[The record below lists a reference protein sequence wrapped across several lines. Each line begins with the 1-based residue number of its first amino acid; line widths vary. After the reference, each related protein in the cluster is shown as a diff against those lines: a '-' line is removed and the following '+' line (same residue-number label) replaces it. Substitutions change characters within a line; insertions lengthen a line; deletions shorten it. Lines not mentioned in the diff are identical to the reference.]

1 MKKKEK
7 EHLKTDPFIHFFES
21 VFVFIRSHRR
31 WIVMGAAVVA
41 LVILTLLLLLLLSN
55 LSSSGENTLYAEA
68 FRVRNDGKMTLDQ
81 KITALQGMKFKRGI
95 SASGQLFLAALHY
108 EKGELAKAE
117 AVLKAMPASRVGL
130 LNDEK
135 HALYARVLAAGGRS
149 AEAEAVLNRLLAE
162 KKTVV
167 ARELIL
173 LQLARLQRQDKRDAE
188 AAATLQRILAEHPNT
203 PGAME
208 AQNLLSAIE
217 SPAPAAP

>member
-7 EHLKTDPFIHFFES
+7 EHLKTDPFIRFFETAF
-21 VFVFIRSHRR
+21 VFVKSHRR
-31 WIVMGAAVVA
+31 WIVLGAGAVA
-41 LVILTLLLLLLLSN
+41 LAGLAVLLLLLLSN
-55 LSSSGENTLYAEA
+55 LSSSGENALYAEA
-68 FRVRNDGKMTLDQ
+68 FRVRNDAKLTLDQ

-95 SASGQLFLAALHY
+95 SASGRLFLAALHF

-117 AVLKAMPASRVGL
+117 AVLKAMPASRVGV

-135 HALYARVLAAGGRS
+135 HALSARVLAAGGRI
-149 AEAEAVLNRLLAE
+149 AEAEALLNRLLAD
-162 KKTVV
+162 KHTVM

-173 LQLARLQRQDKRDAE
+173 LQLARMQQQDKRDAE

-208 AQNLLSAIE
+208 AQNLLSAIDNPPP
-217 SPAPAAP
+217 PAP

>member
-7 EHLKTDPFIHFFES
+7 EHLKTDPFIRFFETA
-21 VFVFIRSHRR
+21 FAFIRSHRR
-31 WIVMGAAVVA
+31 WIVMGAAAVA
-41 LVILTLLLLLLLSN
+41 LVVLTLLLLLLLSN
-55 LSSSGENTLYAEA
+55 LSSSGENALYAEA
-68 FRVRNDGKMTLDQ
+68 FRVRNDGQMTVDQ
-81 KITALQGMKFKRGI
+81 KISALQGMRFKRGI
-95 SASGQLFLAALHY
+95 SASGRLFLAALHY

-117 AVLKAMPASRVGL
+117 AVLNAMPASRMGL

-135 HALYARVLAAGGRS
+135 HTLYARVLAAGGRI
-149 AEAEAVLNRLLAE
+149 AEAEAVLNRLLTE
-162 KKTVV
+162 KKTVM

-173 LQLARLQRQDKRDAE
+173 LQLAKLQQQDKRDGE

-217 SPAPAAP
+217 GPAPTAP

>member
-7 EHLKTDPFIHFFES
+7 EHLKTDPFIRFFETA
-21 VFVFIRSHRR
+21 FAFIKSHRR
-31 WIVMGAAVVA
+31 WIVMGAAAVA
-41 LVILTLLLLLLLSN
+41 LVVLALMLLLLFRN

-81 KITALQGMKFKRGI
+81 KIAALQKMKFKRGI
-95 SASGQLFLAALHY
+95 SASGRLFLAALHY

-117 AVLKAMPASRVGL
+117 ALLTAMPASRLRL

-135 HALYARVLAAGGRS
+135 HALYAQVLAAGGKS

-162 KKTVV
+162 KKTVLS
-167 ARELIL
+167 RELIL
-173 LQLARLQRQDKRDAE
+173 IQLAKLQRKDRRYAE
-188 AAATLQRILAEHPNT
+188 AAATLQRVIAEHPDT

-208 AQNLLSAIE
+208 AQSLLSTIAN
-217 SPAPAAP
+217 PAPTAP

>member
-7 EHLKTDPFIHFFES
+7 EHLKTDPFIHFFETA
-21 VFVFIRSHRR
+21 FAFIKSHRR
-31 WIVMGAAVVA
+31 WIVMGAAAVA
-41 LVILTLLLLLLLSN
+41 LVVLTLLLLLLLGN
-55 LSSSGENTLYAEA
+55 LSSSGENALYAEA

-81 KITALQGMKFKRGI
+81 KIAALQGMKFKRGI

-108 EKGELAKAE
+108 EKGEWTKAE

-135 HALYARVLAAGGRS
+135 HVLHAQVLAAGGKNS
-149 AEAEAVLNRLLAE
+149 EAEAVLNRLLAE
-162 KKTVV
+162 KKTVMP
-167 ARELIL
+167 RELIL
-173 LQLARLQRQDKRDAE
+173 LQLARLQRQEGRGAE
-188 AAATLQRILAEHPNT
+188 AAATLQRIIAEHGNT

>member
-7 EHLKTDPFIHFFES
+7 EHLKTDPFIHFFETA
-21 VFVFIRSHRR
+21 FAFIKSHRR
-31 WIVMGAAVVA
+31 WIVMGAAAVA
-41 LVILTLLLLLLLSN
+41 LAGLTLLLLLLLSN
-55 LSSSGENTLYAEA
+55 LSSSGENALYAEA
-68 FRVRNDGKMTLDQ
+68 FRVRHDDKMTPDQ

-95 SASGQLFLAALHY
+95 SASGRLFLAALNY

-117 AVLKAMPASRVGL
+117 AVLNAMPASRVAL

-135 HALYARVLAAGGRS
+135 QTLYAQVLAAGGKS
-149 AEAEAVLNRLLAE
+149 AAAEAVLNRLLAE
-162 KKTVV
+162 KKTVM

-173 LQLARLQRQDKRDAE
+173 LQLAKLQQKGQRDAE

-208 AQNLLSAIE
+208 AQNLLSAIDN
-217 SPAPAAP
+217 PAPAAP